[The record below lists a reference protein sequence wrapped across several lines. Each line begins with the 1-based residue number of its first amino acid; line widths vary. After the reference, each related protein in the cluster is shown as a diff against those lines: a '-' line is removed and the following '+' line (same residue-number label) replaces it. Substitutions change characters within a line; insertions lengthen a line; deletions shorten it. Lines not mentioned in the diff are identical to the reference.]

1 MSYPVAEYLQV
12 ETTTD
17 SREEASALSASV
29 VRERLAACTQI
40 VGPITSTFWWDE
52 QVEQDEEW
60 LVLMKTSADC
70 LDALTAHVNEQHS
83 YDVPEVV
90 AVPITG
96 GSSAYLSWVTAETRG
111 ASTVSR

>member
-1 MSYPVAEYLQV
+1 MSEHLQV

-17 SREEASALSASV
+17 SRDEAGALAKSV
-29 VRERLAACTQI
+29 VQARLVACAQI
-40 VGPITSTFWWDE
+40 TGPITSTYWWDD

-60 LVLMKTSADC
+60 LVLMKTSADR
-70 LDALTAHVNEQHS
+70 LDALTSHINEHHS

-96 GSSAYLSWVTAETRG
+96 GSSGYLSWVTDETHRAAAG
-111 ASTVSR
+111 